1 MRLARSG
8 SSSGRRASSSAA
20 AAAAEARPRRI
31 RVVVV
36 GDGGAGKTSLLSSFA
51 NGTFPSEYVPTVF
64 ENHDLHVE
72 VDGETVELEVWDTAG
87 QEEYASLRQKSY
99 SNVDVFVLVFAISN
113 RDSFENLFSKWFKE
127 IKQFCPLAGVVV
139 VGAKSDLRE
148 DDGVLAEA
156 ASYGKPVLDYA
167 EYEHR
172 ATELAEKYIEC
183 SALQRDRL
191 DELFQEVVRVDR
203 RMKLSQMDS
212 PKTTVATATLPQSR
226 TQRSKSVASQARASC
241 IVC

>member
-8 SSSGRRASSSAA
+8 SSNGRRASSFTTNQADVRSK
-20 AAAAEARPRRI
+20 RT

-36 GDGGAGKTSLLSSFA
+36 GDGGAGKTSILSSFA
-51 NGTFPSEYVPTVF
+51 NGTFPDEYVPTVF
-64 ENHDLHVE
+64 ENHDLQVE

-87 QEEYASLRQKSY
+87 QEEYSSLRQKSY

-156 ASYGKPVLDYA
+156 ASYGKPILEYA

-172 ATELAEKYIEC
+172 ATELAEKYLEC
-183 SALQRDRL
+183 SALQREHL

-203 RMKLSQMDS
+203 RMKLSQIDLPNS
-212 PKTTVATATLPQSR
+212 SATTTMPQSR
-226 TQRSKSVASQARASC
+226 AQRSKSVVSQARASC